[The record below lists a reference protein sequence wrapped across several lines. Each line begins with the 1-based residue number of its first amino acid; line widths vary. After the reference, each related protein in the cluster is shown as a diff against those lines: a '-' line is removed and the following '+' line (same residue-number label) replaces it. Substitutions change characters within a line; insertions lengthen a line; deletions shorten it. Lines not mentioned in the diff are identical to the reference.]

1 MYGTC
6 LNNESKQWID
16 MQEEIFQLKGQLQ
29 NEIAQCQERK
39 SSFSD
44 LQEQFEKML
53 EERENGL
60 PDLQGNKAL
69 L

>member
-1 MYGTC
+1 
-6 LNNESKQWID
+6 